1 MHTLLKIAL
10 GLLVALLI
18 LLVALPL
25 IGLWTFG
32 PDLLGQTTVTIDG
45 ETLALPEVGAAGWAV
60 GGLVAL
66 VVGFVLAVVV
76 PGALLTALLFAA
88 CGILFAALL
97 VGGLLA
103 LVLAPLVLP
112 ILLAWWLLRRRRTMP
127 A

>member
-32 PDLLGQTTVTIDG
+32 PELLGQTTVTIDG
-45 ETLALPEVGAAGWAV
+45 ETLALPEVGAAGW
-60 GGLVAL
+60 
-66 VVGFVLAVVV
+66 AVVV